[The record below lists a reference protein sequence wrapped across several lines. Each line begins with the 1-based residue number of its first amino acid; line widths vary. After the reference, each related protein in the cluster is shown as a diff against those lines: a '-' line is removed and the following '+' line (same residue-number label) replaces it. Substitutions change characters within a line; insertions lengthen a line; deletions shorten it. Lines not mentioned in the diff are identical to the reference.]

1 MPTVNGKKFAYT
13 SKGITDA
20 EKAKE
25 MDKRK
30 NRISQLLDATMK
42 NTKDPL
48 RVSIPTD
55 PSKYRKQPVP
65 PSKGG
70 RKKPVPMPEGSG
82 KKPSPMPK
90 TKTPVKP
97 RGPVRIPSGKPPSGK
112 LPKPTKPAKI
122 GQKPIMG
129 KLPKPTKPAKTGQ
142 KPIMGKLPKPAK
154 VGQKP
159 IGKVQRPFKISQ
171 KPAGPR
177 KKK

>member
-48 RVSIPTD
+48 RNSIPTD

-97 RGPVRIPSGKPPSGK
+97 RGPVRIPSG
-112 LPKPTKPAKI
+112 I
-122 GQKPIMG
+122 V
-129 KLPKPTKPAKTGQ
+129 
-142 KPIMGKLPKPAK
+142 PKPAK
-154 VGQKP
+154 AGQKP
-159 IGKVQRPFKISQ
+159 AAGKVQRPFKISQ